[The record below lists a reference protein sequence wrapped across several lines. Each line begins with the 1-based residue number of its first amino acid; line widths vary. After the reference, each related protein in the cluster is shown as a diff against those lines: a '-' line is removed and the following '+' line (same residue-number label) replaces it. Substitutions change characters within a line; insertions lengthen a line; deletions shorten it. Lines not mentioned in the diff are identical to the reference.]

1 MGDIYFPSI
10 LWKEHHP
17 IILNSV
23 HNSDLKE
30 FVCEH
35 NEHGSSNVHKTT
47 DSVSDVLDSL
57 KTIKLCKAAIIDAGA
72 PNSAKFRGGGVA
84 EGHPRF
90 DKGGV
95 AIKLLSCPY

>member
-35 NEHGSSNVHKTT
+35 NEHGLSNVHKTT
-47 DSVSDVLDSL
+47 VSASDVLDSL
-57 KTIKLCKAAIIDAGA
+57 KTIKLCKAAVIDAGA
-72 PNSAKFRGGGVA
+72 PNSAKFRGGGLQMA
-84 EGHPRF
+84 IQ
-90 DKGGV
+90 DSTKGG
-95 AIKLLSCPY
+95 LQ